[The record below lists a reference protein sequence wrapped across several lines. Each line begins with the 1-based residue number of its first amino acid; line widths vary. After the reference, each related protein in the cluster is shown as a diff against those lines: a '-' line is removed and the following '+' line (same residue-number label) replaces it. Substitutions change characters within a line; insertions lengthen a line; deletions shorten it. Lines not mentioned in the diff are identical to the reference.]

1 MPEER
6 VAAMANEMY
15 ALASQRKIQL
25 ADAWSVDNKLSTIE
39 TIHELMMAEALQEC
53 VSHFPQK

>member
-39 TIHELMMAEALQEC
+39 TIHELMMAEAL
-53 VSHFPQK
+53 